1 MALEGLASEQAAQ
14 YGRSA
19 DVEELKSLQRL
30 INCAL
35 DERRYSEALWHN
47 KEFHFKIYRLSGLP
61 HLVSIIEGLWL
72 RIGPSLHNLYP
83 EFAEERYGVH
93 NHEVAMEALGERD
106 AASLRAAM
114 ENDIRDGYRR
124 LKRANRE
131 RKAS

>member
-1 MALEGLASEQAAQ
+1 M
-14 YGRSA
+14 
-19 DVEELKSLQRL
+19 
-30 INCAL
+30 
-35 DERRYSEALWHN
+35 
-47 KEFHFKIYRLSGLP
+47 
-61 HLVSIIEGLWL
+61 
-72 RIGPSLHNLYP
+72 HNLYP